1 MKDLI
6 KLRSRGGA
14 ENYLKKLIKK
24 DGSESLTYVLKTDT
38 PYLRG
43 GEVSNGNK
51 FIDPSGGP
59 MIVAGDYNDRYFNG
73 GMELA
78 VWAGTE
84 HNSTSIQTARP
95 YIQGSVSEVYY
106 RDAWIT

>member
-24 DGSESLTYVLKTDT
+24 GGSESFTYVLKTDT
-38 PYLRG
+38 PYLRV

-59 MIVAGDYNDRYFNG
+59 MIVAGDYLEEAN
-73 GMELA
+73 A
-78 VWAGTE
+78 VVK
-84 HNSTSIQTARP
+84 SIDFAEGYGWT
-95 YIQGSVSEVYY
+95 
-106 RDAWIT
+106 ITFRK